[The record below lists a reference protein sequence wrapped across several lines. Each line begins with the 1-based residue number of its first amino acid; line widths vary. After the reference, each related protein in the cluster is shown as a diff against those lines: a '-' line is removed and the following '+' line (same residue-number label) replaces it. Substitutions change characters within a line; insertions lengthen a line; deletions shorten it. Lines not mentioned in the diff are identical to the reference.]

1 MIVGSIN
8 SIGPKGLMLFIDYP
22 LLYLKDIIMK
32 DKKMVIESV
41 LASDAKALT
50 AIQKKINQ
58 WMTVGLFIKVQ
69 IHSTNEYIVYHICLR
84 KEA

>member
-1 MIVGSIN
+1 
-8 SIGPKGLMLFIDYP
+8 
-22 LLYLKDIIMK
+22 MK
-32 DKKMVIESV
+32 NKKMVIESV

-69 IHSTNEYIVYHICLR
+69 IHSTNEYVVYHICLK

>member
-1 MIVGSIN
+1 
-8 SIGPKGLMLFIDYP
+8 
-22 LLYLKDIIMK
+22 MK